1 MTITAEDRAALLD
14 HDRRFFDALVGGDV
28 QALERLL
35 ADDFVLVGIE
45 DGAIARRDALL
56 GLISGGSLRFP
67 AIESFPEEAI
77 VRRIGDTGIVVGRT
91 TMNFTGPDGAPFTA
105 ASRYTHVF
113 ALTPDGTWR
122 LHSAQGTTIRP

>member
-14 HDRRFFDALVGGDV
+14 HDRRFFDALVSGDV
-28 QALERLL
+28 PALERLL
-35 ADDFVLVGIE
+35 ADDFVLVSIE
-45 DGAIARRDALL
+45 DGAIARPDALL
-56 GLISGGSLRFP
+56 GLISSGSLRFP

-91 TMNFTGPDGAPFTA
+91 AMNFTGPDGGTFTA
-105 ASRYTHVF
+105 SSRYTHVF
-113 ALTPDGTWR
+113 ARTPDGTWH